1 MALNTYLERPIPVA
15 SVVNLTISNVSYTI
29 TIPATISVTSQGCSS
44 AQTATISSI
53 PTIAVYVKIGNGS
66 LSGYGL
72 YLRDQ
77 TDNNILFPANTSTSQ
92 SFVLCSNTS
101 AANSTIPV
109 VVVGDN
115 SSQYILNTSTIAVTV
130 TSAVTPTSP
139 TILPASIV
147 GSAATVN
154 VTVTRQGSIFYTF
167 REGNYSSS
175 DMNLTNVM
183 SLLGNSTVNTI

>member
-1 MALNTYLERPIPVA
+1 
-15 SVVNLTISNVSYTI
+15 VVNLTISNVSYTI

>member
-66 LSGYGL
+66 LSSYGL

-77 TDNNILFPANTSTSQ
+77 TDNNILFPANT
-92 SFVLCSNTS
+92 
-101 AANSTIPV
+101 
-109 VVVGDN
+109 
-115 SSQYILNTSTIAVTV
+115 Y
-130 TSAVTPTSP
+130 
-139 TILPASIV
+139 
-147 GSAATVN
+147 
-154 VTVTRQGSIFYTF
+154 
-167 REGNYSSS
+167 
-175 DMNLTNVM
+175 
-183 SLLGNSTVNTI
+183 